1 MADAIVLAGVI
12 AAVCGA
18 LVVLVRNRKRG
29 NPCDGCSACGKQG
42 GPGGCGG
49 CSGWDR

>member
-18 LVVLVRNRKRG
+18 LVSLARNRKRG
-29 NPCDGCSACGKQG
+29 NPRDGCSACGKG
-42 GPGGCGG
+42 SGSCGCRG
-49 CSGWDR
+49 CDR